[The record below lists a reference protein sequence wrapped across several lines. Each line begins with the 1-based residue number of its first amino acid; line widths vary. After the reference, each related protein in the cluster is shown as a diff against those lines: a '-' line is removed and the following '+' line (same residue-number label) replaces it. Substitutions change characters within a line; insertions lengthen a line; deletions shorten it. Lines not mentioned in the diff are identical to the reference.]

1 MSMAYKQSTLG
12 MDSVLIIQT
21 FSFAKRIGLDF
32 GRLCERAALDAILGI
47 PKAYCSNDSNA
58 SAVSF
63 FASNTISV
71 YNPNSNHFNFGSD

>member
-1 MSMAYKQSTLG
+1 
-12 MDSVLIIQT
+12 MDSVLIMQT

-32 GRLCERAALDAILGI
+32 GRLCERAALDAIVGI

-63 FASNTISV
+63 FASN
-71 YNPNSNHFNFGSD
+71 PNSNHLKFVSDCCNSFKDGNE